1 MMRPLG
7 PNIAAMKPAI
17 KIAKP
22 RIRFFCFITLLVSR
36 FIGLGKV
43 RTEPVIRV
51 LSNGLVFGCCNYGK
65 SFQVMFGA
73 NKQKKP

>member
-51 LSNGLVFGCCNYGK
+51 LSNGLVFFWVLQLWEVIPSDVWG
-65 SFQVMFGA
+65 
-73 NKQKKP
+73 